1 MKSKGTVR
9 STQPPTSATGELFGQ
24 AVALHPAG
32 KPEEA
37 LELTEQSL
45 AAGEQSA
52 EVHAAGYLHYEQA
65 V

>member
-1 MKSKGTVR
+1 
-9 STQPPTSATGELFGQ
+9 
-24 AVALHPAG
+24 LHPAG